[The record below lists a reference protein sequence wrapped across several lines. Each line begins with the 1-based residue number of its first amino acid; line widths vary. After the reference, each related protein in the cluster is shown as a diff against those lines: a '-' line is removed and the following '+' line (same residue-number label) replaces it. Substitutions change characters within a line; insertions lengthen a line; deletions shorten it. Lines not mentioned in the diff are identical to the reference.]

1 MLPKHFLSVMSVS
14 LAMTAAGHASVVAY
28 DGNFA
33 GWTSD
38 VVTYTTLDF
47 IGLPTNEILST
58 QFSSLG
64 ATFTGFGGWDVML
77 PYVPS
82 VFLQD
87 GFGFSGGAIV
97 EIAFEE
103 PMHSFAAH
111 GPGLFRFQLFS
122 GNQILHQTEMFGA
135 ADPNSFGGITSTRSF
150 DRIRILEVANDPVYF
165 DNIYFSSTIPA
176 PPIVTM
182 LAVMLGCSGASRR
195 SRGRR
200 SR

>member
-33 GWTSD
+33 GWKSD

-47 IGLPTNEILST
+47 IGLPTNEVLTT

-77 PYVPS
+77 PFIPS

-87 GFGFSGGAIV
+87 GFGFSGGTLV
-97 EIAFEE
+97 EIAFDE

-122 GNQILHQTEMFGA
+122 GNQVFHQTDMFGA
-135 ADPNSFGGITSTRSF
+135 PGPNSFAGITSTQGF
-150 DRIRILEVANDPVYF
+150 DRIRILEAADFPVDF

-176 PPIVTM
+176 PPIITM

-195 SRGRR
+195 ARGRR